1 MSANSTFS
9 LNPSKKTPDTNIGWS
24 SVSTKRREPLV
35 DTDKNKYFKYFS
47 LSFQR
52 TSQETKA
59 VDTKLRELP
68 SSEYRQFYLDLE
80 EVKKSCSM
88 ENWDGYGALP
98 LNKTSLLL
106 AECFINSFME
116 IYQPD
121 LPYPELCPEP
131 DGDLGMDWTIN
142 QHQLALSIDEKGLLS
157 YAYIHPHNGRHGG
170 SMKYDGQRIP
180 NVIKD
185 FFNRMGR

>member
-1 MSANSTFS
+1 MSASLTIPKKPPKKNSDTIWSPVSPKKHVILIDNDKHSRNFS
-9 LNPSKKTPDTNIGWS
+9 S
-24 SVSTKRREPLV
+24 S
-35 DTDKNKYFKYFS
+35 Y
-47 LSFQR
+47 QR
-52 TSQETKA
+52 TLQETETL
-59 VDTKLRELP
+59 TKKLSMLL
-68 SSEYRQFYLDLE
+68 SSEYEQFRLDLA
-80 EVKKSCSM
+80 EVKNSCSIA
-88 ENWDGYGALP
+88 NWDGYGALP
-98 LNKTSLLL
+98 LNKNSVLW
-106 AECFINSFME
+106 AECFIHSFMGS
-116 IYQPD
+116 YHPD
-121 LPYPELCPEP
+121 LPFPELCPEP